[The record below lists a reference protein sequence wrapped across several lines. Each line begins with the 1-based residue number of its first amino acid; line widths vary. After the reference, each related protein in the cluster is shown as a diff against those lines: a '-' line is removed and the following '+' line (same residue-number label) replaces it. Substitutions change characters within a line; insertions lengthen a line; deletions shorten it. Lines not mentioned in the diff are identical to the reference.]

1 MNESMIK
8 RSLFNSE
15 HEIFR
20 KNVARFMNEHVIP
33 HDEKWQEQGYV
44 DKKVWR
50 EMIKVKKTEEA

>member
-1 MNESMIK
+1 MIK

-44 DKKVWR
+44 
-50 EMIKVKKTEEA
+50 VKKFGEMLENWVFCA